1 MDSVDVLSLMPR
13 LRNEFTTYIDRGWT
27 CVEIHESRFSEHEA
41 LTSWCVDQFGPLH
54 LGLTERGWDRF
65 FVLRTQVFY
74 FDSAERAMLF
84 KLRWC

>member
-1 MDSVDVLSLMPR
+1 MECLDVLSLMPR

-27 CVEIHESRFSEHEA
+27 AVEIHESRFSEHDT
-41 LTSWCVDQFGPLH
+41 LTEWCVEEFGPLN
-54 LGLTERGWDRF
+54 LPLLERGWDRF

-74 FDSAERAMLF
+74 FDSPERAMLF